1 MLIRVL
7 IEILIDIKTSG
18 LDLVTVSL
26 ICLRSAVWGN
36 FSLKKWTDIAFQTSA
51 FLLVNVLIL
60 ESMMFQTSNLLKP
73 TDKSYRI
80 TVNS

>member
-36 FSLKKWTDIAFQTSA
+36 FSLKKWTDIAF
-51 FLLVNVLIL
+51 LLFNC
-60 ESMMFQTSNLLKP
+60 KP
-73 TDKSYRI
+73 QHFYW
-80 TVNS
+80 